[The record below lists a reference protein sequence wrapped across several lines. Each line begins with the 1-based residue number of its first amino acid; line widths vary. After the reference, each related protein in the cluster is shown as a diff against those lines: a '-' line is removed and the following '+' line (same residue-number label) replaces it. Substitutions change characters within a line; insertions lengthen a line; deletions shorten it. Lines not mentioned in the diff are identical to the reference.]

1 VSRLHH
7 TESGGKS
14 CLGVNFRQ
22 LVLANGEFILQG
34 INGFPGFPE
43 EKNVGARGVKAL
55 LNETLYVTLNL
66 SDLRSDNRF
75 ATGLLIRAICT
86 KAVSQLS
93 NSSMLLSQLV
103 SHFSLPKE

>member
-7 TESGGKS
+7 TESVGKS

-43 EKNVGARGVKAL
+43 EENVGASGERNAL
-55 LNETLYVTLNL
+55 CH
-66 SDLRSDNRF
+66 S
-75 ATGLLIRAICT
+75 
-86 KAVSQLS
+86 
-93 NSSMLLSQLV
+93 
-103 SHFSLPKE
+103 